1 MLINLS
7 NHPLSTWS
15 EEQKKSGYNQFGEVV
30 DIPFPTVDPNAD
42 YKSIFSTAKDL
53 VKSLIKNYNNDEVVF
68 HIMGEMTLTFHLVEL
83 LKSNGY
89 TCVASTTER
98 KVNYLEDGTKNVT
111 FNFVRFREY

>member
-15 EEQKKSGYNQFGEVV
+15 EEQKNTGFYQFGTVI
-30 DIPFPTVDPNAD
+30 DFPFPPVDPNAD
-42 YKSIFSTAKDL
+42 YKSIISIAKDL
-53 VKSLIKNYNNDEVVF
+53 VKILTKKYNNDETVF
-68 HIMGEMTLTFHLVEL
+68 HVMGEMTLTYHLVNL
-83 LKSNGY
+83 LKQNGF